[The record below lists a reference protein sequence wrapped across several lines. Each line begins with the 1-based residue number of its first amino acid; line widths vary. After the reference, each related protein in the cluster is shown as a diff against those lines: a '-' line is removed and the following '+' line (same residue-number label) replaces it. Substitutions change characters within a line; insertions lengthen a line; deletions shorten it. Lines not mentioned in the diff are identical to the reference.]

1 MTSETVTAAVAKRDN
16 TPQAMLGQYK
26 QDFATVLPSH
36 LPVDKWVRVAQGLLR
51 RDEKLAKAATRNP
64 GSFMS
69 AMLECARLG
78 LEPGDTFHLVPF
90 GGEIQGIPDYTGE
103 IELIYRAGAVSSV
116 KAEIVYSGDSFRY
129 SPDME
134 RPQHE
139 VDWFGERGDMIGAY
153 AYAVMK
159 DGSTSRV
166 VVMSRK
172 QIEQV
177 KAVSKTANHSD
188 SPWKRW
194 EDRMWLK
201 TVVKQLAKWVPSS
214 PEYLQHALRAT
225 AMAEQIQTKTLPAPA
240 RRPAREPVN
249 VTHLGDGQHVVDAEV
264 VDPEPDLRDEDRTG
278 EYVQAIADE
287 QDQP

>member
-1 MTSETVTAAVAKRDN
+1 MTTETVTNAVAKRDN

-51 RDEKLAKAATRNP
+51 RDEKLAKAAARNP

-90 GGEIQGIPDYTGE
+90 GNEIQGIPDYTGE

-116 KAEIVYSGDSFRY
+116 KAEIVYSGDAFRY

-134 RPQHE
+134 RPEHK
-139 VDWFGERGDMIGAY
+139 VDWFGDRGDMVGAY

-177 KAVSKTANHSD
+177 KAVSKTANFAD

-214 PEYLQHALRAT
+214 PEYLQHALRA
-225 AMAEQIQTKTLPAPA
+225 AVAEPHAQPLPPA
-240 RRPAREPVN
+240 QPAD
-249 VTHLGDGQHVVDAEV
+249 VTHLGDGEHVVDAEIV
-264 VDPEPDLRDEDRTG
+264 PE
-278 EYVQAIADE
+278 
-287 QDQP
+287 